1 MISSLAALRKIT
13 KPGAEVA
20 TPIEGFQRYLEK
32 KQESELVP
40 TGYTNIKKGASIGL
54 IYKTLRQNQRNLLTK
69 SLYCWKFE
77 TIRQDLQADKSFL
90 ELQIKQILKSAI
102 LTFRH
107 NHLSQ
112 RRLAFYSWKLFI
124 KAKTQLPLIK
134 VLNNLKNTYQRW
146 AFYKL
151 YSLQIE
157 KTRLVYHIINSL
169 LQIVRKK
176 FLRWKLNSD
185 NKTIGEIIDHKS
197 AVINFQSFQR
207 EKVYELITYYR
218 KIRQVIIKRAFFI
231 WGCLEKTKVVVRA
244 DKVQEEKETVAMKKL
259 KRQKEKHEGVV
270 VEARIKEHLVEM
282 MIQIFNVE

>member
-20 TPIEGFQRYLEK
+20 TPIEGFQKYLEK

-40 TGYTNIKKGASIGL
+40 TGYTNIKKGASMGI
-54 IYKTLRQNQRNLLTK
+54 IYKTLRQNQHNLLTK

-77 TIRQDLQADKSFL
+77 TIRQDLQSDKSFL

-112 RRLAFYSWKLFI
+112 LRLSFYSWKLFI
-124 KAKTQLPLIK
+124 KPKTPILLIK
-134 VLNNLKNTYQRW
+134 VLNNLKNSYQRW
-146 AFYKL
+146 GFYKL

-169 LQIVRKK
+169 LQIVRRK
-176 FLRWKLNSD
+176 FLRWKINSE
-185 NKTIGEIIDHKS
+185 NKTVGEIIDHKA
-197 AVINFQSFQR
+197 AVLNFQSFQR
-207 EKVYELITYYR
+207 EKVYELITFYR
-218 KIRQVIIKRAFFI
+218 KTRQVALKKAFFI
-231 WGCLEKTKVVVRA
+231 WGCLEKKVEVVKA
-244 DKVQEEKETVAMKKL
+244 NKVQEEKETVAMKKL

-282 MIQIFNVE
+282 MIQVFNVE